1 MGKAERYFWCL
12 GGPTRVQD
20 TAAPVH
26 LSLSDFDESFCPPT
40 ALCHGH
46 CHCPCLLPAGPR
58 SPRKDRVQLLS
69 VGGLTGPGGACS
81 VELAGY
87 KAPLERGGGG
97 SRPLSPACAQ
107 LREVTKPVRPPA
119 CSRLASPRGLQT
131 GPALRLR
138 SGLAAGC
145 LGDVGPV
152 RVAPGRFT
160 EAGLG
165 TEWGSGWLS
174 LNERWL
180 VSDAESG
187 GAGSGSPGDSPEA
200 GRAPSLTS
208 RLHVGERHPLG
219 PQSTLIEQLG
229 GPERMGS
236 GDAAV
241 AKGIES
247 RPVCPWPPGL
257 RLL

>member
-1 MGKAERYFWCL
+1 MG
-12 GGPTRVQD
+12 
-20 TAAPVH
+20 TA
-26 LSLSDFDESFCPPT
+26 T
-40 ALCHGH
+40 ALACFLRG
-46 CHCPCLLPAGPR
+46 PGPPERTGSSFSLCL
-58 SPRKDRVQLLS
+58 
-69 VGGLTGPGGACS
+69 GGLTGPGGACS

-87 KAPLERGGGG
+87 QAPLERGGGG

-119 CSRLASPRGLQT
+119 CSRLASLRGLQT

-138 SGLAAGC
+138 LGLAAGC

-160 EAGLG
+160 EAGTG
-165 TEWGSGWLS
+165 TGAGSGRPS

-208 RLHVGERHPLG
+208 RLRVGERHPLG
-219 PQSTLIEQLG
+219 PQSALIEQLG